1 MSQKP
6 VRISRSASDILNV
19 DMTGK
24 NIIITGS
31 TGGIGKE
38 TARNLARMGGNIIF
52 ATRNREKTQDTIAE
66 TRKTAVYRLTQ
77 KSGYTMLDITAC
89 AFIGKNR

>member
-6 VRISRSASDILNV
+6 IRISRSASDILNV

-38 TARNLARMGGNIIF
+38 TARSLAKMGGNIYF
-52 ATRNREKTQDTIAE
+52 ATRNRDKTLRA
-66 TRKTAVYRLTQ
+66 YP
-77 KSGYTMLDITAC
+77 
-89 AFIGKNR
+89 